1 MPRTTTKQTF
11 AKQAVASR
19 PSRETIIRDTQV
31 PQLARR
37 ERTSKA
43 TWVFLTRQDGKTRK
57 QTLGNCATLS
67 VDAARDLVRAMRD
80 ECDSNDGSWSSGV
93 LLRDFYE
100 TFLTECAGRWKSATL
115 TTNRSFLVSYVLPEF
130 GSLPLSKI
138 SRDNVVRW
146 MEKSPFPKGAKNRAL
161 PVLSSLF
168 SHAELRGILPPE
180 SNPCKGLRR
189 HSTSFKAAYLSEGDF
204 AVLGRVLRDL
214 ETDRPQAVAVLRFL
228 ALTGCRKGEAFAL
241 KWEMIDGNRAV
252 LPDSKSGPRSIWL
265 GKPVLRLL
273 ARRSKVSEFVFG
285 FENGP
290 LTEGHLLSVWTAVKE
305 ALGKPQLRVHD
316 LRHSFASVAIAA
328 GHDLIVVGGLL
339 GHRDKGS
346 TAGYVHLA
354 NADVARASQRVG
366 THLGKVMKAGANGG
380 TTRRRKARSGGSQC
394 IFATYLGSKDRLSDF
409 CAERG
414 LDPKQFQKDLRTFR
428 QTQNGRAG
436 R

>member
-1 MPRTTTKQTF
+1 MPRTTRTK
-11 AKQAVASR
+11 ALVKQPMASP

-57 QTLGNCATLS
+57 QTLGDCATLS
-67 VDAARDLVRAMRD
+67 VDAARDLVRAMLEQSDRD
-80 ECDSNDGSWSSGV
+80 DVAWSSDV
-93 LLRDFYE
+93 PLRDFYE
-100 TFLTECAGRWKSATL
+100 TFLTESAGRWKPSTL
-115 TTNRSFLVSYVLPEF
+115 ATNRTSLESYVLPEF

-138 SRDNVVRW
+138 SRDDVVRW
-146 MEKSPFPKGAKNRAL
+146 MDRSPFPKGAKNRAL

-168 SHAELRGILPPE
+168 AHAELRGILPPE

-189 HSTSFKAAYLSEGDF
+189 HDSSFKATYLSEDDF
-204 AVLGRVLRDL
+204 AAFGRVLRDL
-214 ETDRPQAVAVLRFL
+214 ETDRPQAVAALRFL
-228 ALTGCRKGEAFAL
+228 AMSGCRKGEAFAL
-241 KWEMIDGNRAV
+241 RWEMIDGNRAA

-265 GKPVLRLL
+265 GKPVRQLL
-273 ARRSKVSEFVFG
+273 ARCPMVSGFVFG

-290 LTEGHLLSVWTAVKE
+290 MTEGRLLPVWTAVKE

-366 THLGKVMKAGANGG
+366 THLGKMMRAGANGG
-380 TTRRRKARSGGSQC
+380 TTRRRKARSGASQC
-394 IFATYLGSKDRLSDF
+394 IFATYLKSKDRLSDF

-414 LDPKQFQKDLRTFR
+414 LDPKRFQKDLRAFR
-428 QTQNGRAG
+428 KTQIGRAG